1 MQNEVICKQREEK
14 TIPFGQKL
22 TIITFVHSDNNFR
35 KYMLR
40 MEHAEYKY
48 NNISFSVLLHLEKR
62 EILESN
68 EN

>member
-48 NNISFSVLLHLEKR
+48 KNSFYVLLHLEKR
-62 EILESN
+62 EISESN